1 MQANIQGVEI
11 ISTKEFFDNR
21 GSFNKLFSIFD
32 FLNKLQED
40 KIITKKNNVICDLFI
55 F

>member
-1 MQANIQGVEI
+1 MFWEFIFLIN
-11 ISTKEFFDNR
+11 SFSNKEL
-21 GSFNKLFSIFD
+21 SFNKLFSIFD